1 MRTFIKKQLMD
12 LLDSMEQLQS
22 SISTMTNR
30 EQVIHMLADC
40 QDAAVAIGEAL
51 ERDSS
56 DHELIVSLLEEYCE
70 EAFHVSELQ
79 EETIYNKKTLI
90 LDNLTNK
97 IKVFLAKIPSIYHVV
112 FMPYKASMW
121 DSLESIWQACRED
134 DRCECY
140 VMPIPY
146 YEFDSQTNRW
156 IYHYDGDQFSEE
168 IPIVHYKDYSLEQIC
183 PDVAYVHN
191 PYDDCNLVTRV
202 DSKFFSGE
210 LKRYVRKLV
219 YVPYYITSGLVPK
232 EHLAFPVYRH
242 MDYMVAQSEYGKH
255 SCSGMYYYDKILP
268 FGSPKL
274 DRVIRL
280 CREDGLIPDAWKP
293 LLNGKK
299 ILMLNTSIGCFL
311 QDGSIYLQKI
321 KRICEVIRCQSQVAL
336 IWRPHPLLAATIRS
350 MRPHLLDEYLSLKEY
365 FIENKIGVLDETSDI
380 SRAVSISDAYIG
392 EEGTSVIYLF
402 GAAGKP
408 IFILNNHIKD
418 VSTVTEKRRV
428 HITDMVRLEDKI
440 WLTTNRYNALLYMEN
455 DIKSVHYVG
464 RVKKQPKW
472 YGAYPFLAKTGKK
485 LFLSP
490 NIAGRPA
497 VYDMDSREIKLIG
510 EADLDESAFRGRII
524 PYGNRIFYLPFVDDH
539 IAELNI
545 VTGEWSYH
553 TKCIQE
559 LWEDVGQE
567 EAVKQGVIWGY
578 AISGKDMWLT
588 ATYTNRIL
596 RFNMEDGTYTLC
608 SVGSGRGGYSGIV
621 AEERYLWLT
630 EVNSGNIVRWD
641 RRSGK
646 IMTFPMPGG
655 FRSWSCTIP
664 SRNLAH
670 ILLIDMENSMVTV
683 PGFSNCMVKLDKITG
698 KTTLLIEDFW
708 KKAEEKANGYNP
720 EFFLSCEFGAKV
732 DRDVI
737 IVQRHYD
744 DATALI
750 HVEDETYEMYNP
762 ALGEEDF
769 AKLTEGE
776 DGFEKMDKKCGFF
789 RRESKIFS
797 FEGFVEDL
805 INNRF
810 EEIRERQMEELST
823 LAANLDGTCGD
834 KVHEYMMNV
843 LENKG

>member
-1 MRTFIKKQLMD
+1 MRTFIKEQLIG
-12 LLDSMEQLQS
+12 LLEAMEQLQ
-22 SISTMTNR
+22 ITLPMMTDKDHTI
-30 EQVIHMLADC
+30 QTLVDC
-40 QDAAVAIGEAL
+40 QGAAMAIGEAL
-51 ERDSS
+51 ERDSLN
-56 DHELIVSLLEEYCE
+56 HEIIVTLLEGYYE
-70 EAFHVSELQ
+70 EAFCLSELQ
-79 EETIYNKKTLI
+79 EEIICREKVSI
-90 LDNLTNK
+90 LVDYTDR
-97 IKVFLAKIPSIYHVV
+97 IKVLLAEIPSTYHVV

-168 IPIVHYKDYSLEQIC
+168 IPVIHYQDYSMEQTC

-202 DSKFFSGE
+202 DSKFYSGE

-232 EHLAFPVYRH
+232 EHLTFPVYRH

-268 FGSPKL
+268 IGSPKL

-280 CREDGLIPDAWKP
+280 CREDVLIPDAWKP

-299 ILMLNTSIGCFL
+299 VLMLNTSIGCFL
-311 QDGSIYLQKI
+311 QEGSAYLQKI
-321 KRICEVIRCQSQVAL
+321 KRICKVINCQSQVVL
-336 IWRPHPLLAATIRS
+336 IWRPHPLLVATIRS
-350 MRPHLLDEYLSLKEY
+350 MRPHLLAEYHSLKEY
-365 FIENKIGVLDETSDI
+365 FIKNKIGVLDETSDI
-380 SRAVSISDAYIG
+380 SRAVAISDAYIG

-408 IFILNNHIKD
+408 IFILNNHITEASSD
-418 VSTVTEKRRV
+418 IEKRKV
-428 HITDMVRLEDKI
+428 HITDMLRLEDKI
-440 WLTTNRYNALLYMEN
+440 WLTTNRYNALFYMGN
-455 DIKSVHYVG
+455 GIKSVHYIG

-472 YGAYPFLAKTGKK
+472 YGAYPFLVNIGKR

-490 NIAGRPA
+490 RIARRPA
-497 VYDMDSREIKLIG
+497 VYDIDSQEIKLIG
-510 EADLDESAFRGRII
+510 EEDMVESAIRGRII
-524 PYGNRIFYLPFVDDH
+524 PFGNRVFYLPFVDDH

-545 VTGEWSYH
+545 ETSEWNYH

-559 LWEDVGQE
+559 LWEEVGQE

-596 RFNMEDGTYTLC
+596 RFNMEDGTYTIC
-608 SVGSGRGGYSGIV
+608 SVGSGKNGYSGII
-621 AEERYLWLT
+621 AEERFLWLA
-630 EVNSGNIVRWD
+630 EINSGNVVKWD

-646 IMTFPMPGG
+646 VKTFPMPEG
-655 FRSWSCTIP
+655 FQCWQNVMGRSM
-664 SRNLAH
+664 AH
-670 ILLIDMENSMVTV
+670 FSLIEMKNWVVTV
-683 PGFSNCMVKLDKITG
+683 PGFSNCMVKLDKKTG
-698 KTTLLIEDFW
+698 KSTLLLEDFW
-708 KKAEEKANGYNP
+708 KKADEKSNGYNP
-720 EFFLSCEFGAKV
+720 EFFLSCEFGAKI
-732 DRDVI
+732 DQNDI

-744 DATALI
+744 DAAALI
-750 HVEDETYEMYNP
+750 HVEDETYEMHYP
-762 ALGEEDF
+762 TLDEKDF

-776 DGFEKMDKKCGFF
+776 DGFEKMDNRCGFF
-789 RRESKIFS
+789 RRESKVFS
-797 FEGFVEDL
+797 FEGFVKDL
-805 INNRF
+805 ISNRL
-810 EEIRERQMEELST
+810 EEVRGRQLEELST
-823 LAANLDGTCGD
+823 LAANLDGTCGI

-843 LENKG
+843 LENKE